1 MVLYKI
7 VFIFARKKRRGNR
20 ELKLLEKMIE
30 CANKDFTNRRKYD
43 ECELQNTDDI
53 TITLEGKESG

>member
-1 MVLYKI
+1 
-7 VFIFARKKRRGNR
+7 
-20 ELKLLEKMIE
+20 MIE